1 MNKETLLAHIDSR
14 LECLNHHIHGAIPD
28 NSWLAVRGKPV
39 DLAAYG
45 MVEEPQAFNFAV
57 WRRAPNPA
65 FGGRTPQQ
73 VIDDGTDSERTDLAH
88 VVSAI
93 AALLDGAFS

>member
-14 LECLNHHIHGAIPD
+14 LECLHHHTHDTVIVAG
-28 NSWLAVRGKPV
+28 WLSAAGKPV

-45 MVEEPQAFNFAV
+45 VDEEQWAFDFAV
-57 WRRAPNPA
+57 WREAPNPA
-65 FGGRTPQQ
+65 FGGHTPQQ
-73 VIDDGTDSERTDLAH
+73 VIDEGTETERRHLADA
-88 VVSAI
+88 VDAI